1 MAAPALQCQD
11 KSMARSDKDERLAAA
26 LRENLRRRKAQARSL
41 THPAADEGERDDRPD

>member
-11 KSMARSDKDERLAAA
+11 KSMAKSDKDERRAAA

-41 THPAADEGERDDRPD
+41 TRPAADEGSREERPD